1 MAHLRALGRTGLTVS
16 PIGLGTVKIGRN
28 QGVRYPRPFDLPDD
42 DAVRTLLRAA
52 MDLGVNVIDTA
63 PAYGT
68 SEERLGRLL
77 PGRRDQWVVV
87 TKCGEEYALG
97 QSSFDFSPG
106 AVTRSVERSL
116 SRLRMD
122 YLDVVLIHSDG
133 RDEQIL
139 RESGAVEALE
149 DLRQR
154 GLIRA
159 VGISTK
165 TVSGGLLAA
174 ERCDVVMI
182 TLNPFAPAD
191 AAVARAALQSGAGI
205 LVKKALASGHL
216 GDARLGGDPVATC
229 LSYVLR
235 SEGVHCA
242 IVGTLNPQH
251 LAAAVAAADGALRD
265 EAGSG

>member
-1 MAHLRALGRTGLTVS
+1 MAHVRSLGRTGLKVS

-28 QGVRYPRPFDLPDD
+28 EGVRYPCPFDLPGDD
-42 DAVRTLLRAA
+42 DVRNLLASA
-52 MDLGVNVIDTA
+52 IDLGVNVIDTA

-68 SEERLGRLL
+68 SEERLGALL
-77 PGRRDQWVVV
+77 PGRREQWVIV
-87 TKCGEEYALG
+87 TKCGEEFANG
-97 QSSFDFSPG
+97 QSAFDFSPESIR
-106 AVTRSVERSL
+106 RSVERSL
-116 SRLRMD
+116 ARLHTD

-133 RDEQIL
+133 RDEEIL
-139 RESGAVEALE
+139 RDSGAVEALE

-159 VGISTK
+159 MGISTK
-165 TVSGGLLAA
+165 TVDGGLLAA
-174 ERCDVVMI
+174 QRCDVVMI

-191 AAVARAALQSGAGI
+191 AVVAQAALHSGAGI
-205 LVKKALASGHL
+205 LVKKALVSGHL
-216 GDARLGGDPVATC
+216 ADARLGGDPVAAC

-235 SEGVHCA
+235 SPGVHSA

-265 EAGSG
+265 GPGRD